1 MGSLT
6 GSHNSMI
13 IYVVSDYLYQDWND
27 GCMCQCSWMGPPD
40 YWCAATGNN
49 AGIATNE
56 VYGVWDIY
64 NQSGSRSKTM
74 QEIIRLVLQLI
85 IHHL

>member
-1 MGSLT
+1 MYCRVMGSLT

-13 IYVVSDYLYQDWND
+13 IYVISDYLYQDGNS

-40 YWCAATGNN
+40 YWCNAVGIN

-56 VYGVWDIY
+56 VYNIWDIY
-64 NQSGSRSKTM
+64 AQLGSRSVTM
-74 QEIIRLVLQLI
+74 
-85 IHHL
+85 